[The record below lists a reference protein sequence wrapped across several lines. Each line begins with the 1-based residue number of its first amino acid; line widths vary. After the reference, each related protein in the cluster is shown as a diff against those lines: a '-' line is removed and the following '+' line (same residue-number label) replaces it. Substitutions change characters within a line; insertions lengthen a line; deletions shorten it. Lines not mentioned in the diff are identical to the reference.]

1 MTFAT
6 WQDLY
11 RSEWQGVVAVVVVPA
26 LFLLYLAAAEPPRH
40 GGVLPAAAR
49 FVRVWAGT
57 FAVLT
62 IVDPLAT
69 GPLLRALGVADAPI
83 ATVVMVAFVLLG
95 DFRVYLLVFTLMT
108 FAGTRH
114 DARVADPV
122 YAARDALRLVPP
134 RAALAAALATLVV
147 PIVAVT
153 VDASLRSRNPQLPA
167 QSIWLAYE
175 LAFLAAALVLRQVI
189 VPARVPPAEP
199 RLRNYLR
206 AVLAYVA
213 VYYALWATADVLILA
228 RADVAWAL
236 RMIPNQLYY
245 ALWVPFVYW
254 LAFARRYA
262 ATSSST
268 HASR

>member
-1 MTFAT
+1 VTFAT
-6 WQDLY
+6 WQEFYKSDLQ
-11 RSEWQGVVAVVVVPA
+11 SAVAVTIVPL
-26 LFLLYLAAAEPPRH
+26 LFLLYLVWTERRE
-40 GGVLPAAAR
+40 GTGVVPAAAR
-49 FVRVWAGT
+49 FIHVWAGT

-153 VDASLRSRNPQLPA
+153 VEGALRSRNPSLPA

-175 LAFLAAALVLRQVI
+175 IAFLVAALVLRSVI

-213 VYYALWATADVLILA
+213 IYYALWATADVLILSGF
-228 RADVAWAL
+228 DTGWAL
-236 RMIPNQLYY
+236 RVLPNQLYY
-245 ALWVPFVYW
+245 ACWVPFAYGMF
-254 LAFARRYA
+254 FARR
-262 ATSSST
+262 
-268 HASR
+268 